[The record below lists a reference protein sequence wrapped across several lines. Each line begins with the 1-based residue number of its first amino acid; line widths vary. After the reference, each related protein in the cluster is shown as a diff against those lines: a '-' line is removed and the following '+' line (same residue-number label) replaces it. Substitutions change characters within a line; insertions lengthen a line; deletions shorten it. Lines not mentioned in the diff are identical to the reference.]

1 MALRLDGTLVEQAR
15 TERGLSRE
23 KLARLA
29 DCSTSTIVRIE
40 RDGADPGANIVAR
53 VALALGVSLDDVFT
67 EEPTPEAI
75 A

>member
-1 MALRLDGTLVEQAR
+1 MLRIDGHAIEGLR
-15 TERGLSRE
+15 TERNLSRE

-40 RDGADPGANIVAR
+40 REDADVGAGIIAR
-53 VALALGVSLDDVFT
+53 VALALGVPVDDVFT
-67 EEPTPEAI
+67 ETEPEAV